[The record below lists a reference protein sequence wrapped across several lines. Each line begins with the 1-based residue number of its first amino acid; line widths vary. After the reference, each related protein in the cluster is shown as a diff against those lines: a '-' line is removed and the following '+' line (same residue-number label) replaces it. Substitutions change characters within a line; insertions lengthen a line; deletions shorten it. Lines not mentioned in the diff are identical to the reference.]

1 MEYLVILLDSGKMNW
16 WKKSKKRF
24 DKADSKKS
32 NMNEDLF
39 MLLHILVIGNKN

>member
-24 DKADSKKS
+24 DKADSKRS

-39 MLLHILVIGNKN
+39 T